1 MQIELKFSLSDE
13 QLPTLRRH
21 RLLMQHT
28 VSKSRAQRC
37 GGVYYDTPDILL
49 KAHAVAL
56 HVAHAGRIRRQT
68 LTVNS
73 AGTANIPPQREW
85 TDDIRGAAPDF
96 SAMAEL
102 FEEEPELRRCRFDDS
117 VFTRIVPIF
126 TIDCQRT
133 VWQLEFE
140 QGREAELILDT
151 GEVHSG
157 ALHRPIGALTLLHR
171 SGPADAFFD
180 FALALQRDL
189 DLRVAYLGPI
199 DIGYAMHDPMWA
211 GAVTAK
217 HLVLPPAAQVG
228 DGMRVII
235 RACLSHILGN
245 AAGVSQGGEL
255 ECIHQMRVGLR
266 RLRSAL
272 AIFEPLKAC
281 PAHLQ
286 SELVWLSTEL
296 GRARDWDVLA
306 TSTIPLLAADGIEIA
321 DLAALQRRV
330 QQEATRAHRRAAR
343 AVDSARATR
352 LWLCLEQWL
361 YLPGAPDAD
370 GAAGQVEQIPA
381 TLLIEFAEQ
390 NVAQFHRKM
399 LARSASMETAVPES
413 RHRLRI
419 AAKKLRYATE
429 FFLSYYRKKSTDRF
443 LNKLAD
449 LQDIFGA
456 SNDTVVADRLLRE
469 LAQKHP
475 DLADGCANIRNYL
488 AEVDDKRLRRLGKR
502 IRRFSVLKKLKLRDA
517 AVV

>member
-13 QLPTLRRH
+13 QLPSLRRH
-21 RLLMQHT
+21 RLLTQHT

-37 GGVYYDTPDILL
+37 GGVYFDTPDFLL
-49 KAHAVAL
+49 KAHAAAL
-56 HVAHAGRIRRQT
+56 HVARAGRNWRQT
-68 LTVNS
+68 LTVNPG
-73 AGTANIPPQREW
+73 GTASIPPQREW
-85 TDDIRGAAPDF
+85 TDQIRDAGPDF
-96 SAMAEL
+96 STIAEL
-102 FEEEPELRRCRFDDS
+102 FEQEPELRRCRFDDS
-117 VFTRIVPIF
+117 VFTRMAPIF
-126 TIDCQRT
+126 TIDCRRT
-133 VWQLEFE
+133 VWRLGFG
-140 QGREAELILDT
+140 QGRDAELMLDI

-157 ALHRPIGALTLLHR
+157 ALRRPICTLTLVHR
-171 SGPADAFFD
+171 SGLADAFFD

-189 DLRVAYLGPI
+189 DLRVAYLAPT
-199 DIGYAMHDPMWA
+199 DIGYAMHDPMWG
-211 GAVTAK
+211 GAVTAQ
-217 HLVLPPAAQVG
+217 HLVLPADAQVG
-228 DGMRVII
+228 DGLRII
-235 RACLSHILGN
+235 VRACLSHVLGN

-281 PAHLQ
+281 PAHLR

-306 TSTIPLLAADGIEIA
+306 TSTIPSVAADGIEIA
-321 DLAALQRRV
+321 DLAALQHRV
-330 QQEATRAHRRAAR
+330 QQEAARAHRRAAR
-343 AVDSARATR
+343 AVDSARGTR
-352 LWLCLEQWL
+352 LWLCLQQWL

-370 GAAGQVEQIPA
+370 GAASQVEQIPA

-390 NVAQFHRKM
+390 NVAHFHRKM

-443 LNKLAD
+443 LNMLAD

-475 DLADGCANIRNYL
+475 DLSVACAYIRSYL
-488 AEVDDKRLRRLGKR
+488 AALDDRRLLRLGKR
-502 IRRFSVLKKLKLRDA
+502 IRRFSALKKLKVRDLA
-517 AVV
+517 T